1 MTDARTPS
9 GQMSSLD
16 QLLSAPDVALYGP
29 GAPTPDLSQT
39 TSVDGVAVIFFD
51 PTTGSPHVV
60 FVSDGLSELLGRRV
74 DELLGQSPL
83 TLFDAKEGPADL
95 LGIRRALVAEPSSV
109 EDLPKHFDLDPDHDA
124 DINIDL
130 AMEGIDLDRIDT
142 SELASTSDVESP
154 PSRTHTLTQS
164 LRHGTGQTVLVHAI
178 YTTVPSMTP
187 SAPYVV
193 AEFQD
198 LSKASAESLLAD
210 QAAVVGSL
218 SRGHELGTLCHQV
231 ASQLEAEL
239 GDGSRCWIGVV
250 NANAILEPVT
260 AGDLPFDTV
269 AAIMRSV
276 AAAGSESMKRVV
288 PVDGLPAEKAATMR
302 SSGFNW
308 LWYIPMVAG
317 NGDVRGA
324 MLVATRHEQ
333 PNAAITRSLDH
344 LSVVMATAVDHA
356 TVEAEIA
363 HQTLH
368 DPLTRLPN
376 RALIL
381 DRLSQAMARL
391 ERDGIALSVL
401 LVDIDRFRT
410 VNDTRGAEV
419 GDQVLLEVAA
429 RLLAAVR
436 LGDTVG
442 RISSDQYM
450 VMCVATSGEL
460 DAAAVGRRILRSLS
474 TPITVPD
481 GDDLHITASVGVVV
495 VDEPG
500 LSPAVIIGN
509 AESALARA
517 SAKGR
522 GQMAMFEADLRRHVV
537 DRHETEQALH
547 RAITNNELVMHYQPL
562 VEIRTGFVVGAEA
575 LVRWERPGHGLL
587 YPPSFIQIAEES
599 ELILPMGNWIIDQV
613 CADLGRWPKSNGRS
627 PMVTINLAARQLA
640 VDTLVPTV
648 VSALQRNGLHPARV
662 GFEITESMEIRDL
675 EAARTNLNRLSE
687 LGCRIAID
695 DFGIGHATLAY
706 IRQFSMAD
714 ALKIDRSFVDGLGRS
729 REDTAIVNASIA
741 LASSLE
747 LQVIAEGVENV
758 EQLATL
764 QDLGCRYAQG
774 FGLSKP
780 KPFDEVLEIWNRS
793 RLYDPE
799 QL

>member
-1 MTDARTPS
+1 MI
-9 GQMSSLD
+9 SLD
-16 QLLSAPDVALYGP
+16 ELPPDPDVALHGAGHGP
-29 GAPTPDLSQT
+29 VDLSSST
-39 TSVDGVAVIFFD
+39 AVDGVAVIFFD
-51 PTTGSPHVV
+51 PTTGNPHVV
-60 FVSDGLSELLGRRV
+60 FVSDGLSELVGRPIV
-74 DELLGQSPL
+74 ELLGNSPL
-83 TLFDAKEGPADL
+83 ELFGLAEGPADMAT
-95 LGIRRALVAEPSSV
+95 IRRSLVADDAVNDGSSPEAESDTDSDESDV
-109 EDLPKHFDLDPDHDA
+109 DLDLIDTA
-124 DINIDL
+124 DIEPPSEPDDIEIDIDL
-130 AMEGIDLDRIDT
+130 AEIATDGP
-142 SELASTSDVESP
+142 P

-164 LRHGTGQTVLVHAI
+164 LRHGTGEAVLVHAT

-187 SAPYVV
+187 TAPYVV
-193 AEFQD
+193 AQYQD

-218 SRGHELGTLCHQV
+218 SRGHELGRLCHQV
-231 ASQLEAEL
+231 ASQVEGEL

-250 NANAILEPVT
+250 NANDSLEPVT
-260 AGDLPFDTV
+260 AGDLPFDAV
-269 AAIMRSV
+269 AEIMRSV
-276 AAAGSESMKRVV
+276 AAAGSASMKRVV
-288 PVDGLPAEKAATMR
+288 PVDGLPTDQAALMR
-302 SSGFNW
+302 SNGLNA
-308 LWYIPMVAG
+308 LWYVPMIGTDGAVK
-317 NGDVRGA
+317 GA
-324 MLVATRHEQ
+324 MLVATVHNQ
-333 PNAAITRSLDH
+333 PDGAITRSLDH

-356 TVEAEIA
+356 TVEADIA

-376 RALIL
+376 RALIV
-381 DRLSQAMARL
+381 DRLGQAMARL

-460 DAAAVGRRILRSLS
+460 DAAAVGRRILRSLAN
-474 TPITVPD
+474 PITVPG

-517 SAKGR
+517 SAQGR

-562 VEIRTGFVVGAEA
+562 VEIRTGFMVGAEA

-587 YPPSFIQIAEES
+587 YPPAFIQIAEES

-613 CADLGRWPKSNGRS
+613 CADLGRWPKSSGRS

-648 VSALQRNGLHPARV
+648 VSALQRNGLHPSRV

-675 EAARTNLNRLSE
+675 EAASINLNRLSE

-741 LASSLE
+741 LANSLG

-780 KPFDEVLEIWNRS
+780 IPFDDALELWTRS
-793 RLYDPE
+793 KLYDPDR
-799 QL
+799 L